1 MIWKQNIEIWS
12 YNATTIEQG
21 MQAFI
26 DAPLFD
32 EKTFWDAEK
41 ILSG

>member
-1 MIWKQNIEIWS
+1 
-12 YNATTIEQG
+12 

-41 ILSG
+41 NIEWVDD